1 MFVGR
6 EKELALL
13 KETILLDNK
22 ATLIY
27 GKRRVGKTS
36 LIKKAVSECGCRVI
50 YYECTRTTLRENV
63 RLFGKILIAQGLPSF
78 IASFETFQDVFD
90 YLSTLQEHLVIVID
104 EYPYLSTFEESQ
116 SVDSVFQN
124 IIDSR
129 LQNAHLIL
137 SGSQISVMK
146 SMLEEGNALYG
157 RFSKVIPLRELNYRQ
172 ASAFYPSKSFYEK
185 VGFYSVFG
193 GSPFVLQELDEKE
206 SLEQNITRTILSET
220 NPVHLYAANILLTDY
235 RNAINIERILAVLGN
250 GKKKYSEIEKALQLN
265 KSGNLAKQ
273 LKALTSMEL
282 VHQVT
287 PINRKNDNQKRFYEI
302 NDNLMRFYYTYL
314 YPNQSALQMISEKA
328 FLDQLILPDL
338 YTSFIPRRFEDI
350 CRSFFSLSARE
361 GKLPGIT
368 NIGMYYYDDP
378 VQHKNG
384 EFDVALEF
392 KNEYEIYESKCLTK
406 PLPLSMLHREA
417 NQIREIPG
425 LNIRKIGFVSVNGF
439 EEKEEGYSC
448 YEGKDLYR

>member
-13 KETILLDNK
+13 KETILHDNR

-63 RLFGKILIAQGLPSF
+63 RLFGKILISQGLPSF
-78 IASFETFQDVFD
+78 IAAFETFQDVFD

-146 SMLEEGNALYG
+146 SLLEEGNALYG

-206 SLEQNITRTILSET
+206 SLEQNIARTILSET

-235 RNAINIERILAVLGN
+235 RNAVNIERILAILGN

-265 KSGNLAKQ
+265 RSGNLAKQ

-282 VHQVT
+282 VQQVT
-287 PINRKNDNQKRFYEI
+287 PINRKKDTQKRFYEI

-361 GKLPGIT
+361 GELP
-368 NIGMYYYDDP
+368 
-378 VQHKNG
+378 
-384 EFDVALEF
+384 ALPISVCTTMMTQSSIRTANLMSRWSLEM
-392 KNEYEIYESKCLTK
+392 
-406 PLPLSMLHREA
+406 SMRSM
-417 NQIREIPG
+417 NQ
-425 LNIRKIGFVSVNGF
+425 NA
-439 EEKEEGYSC
+439 
-448 YEGKDLYR
+448 